1 VQRPIYVVLIA
12 VVGGVACGGHQSPQG
27 RVKLS
32 AREIAARSE
41 PAIVRIEAGGD
52 RVGTGFAV
60 DRSGVIATNLHVVAG
75 ARDIKIHML
84 DGATYD
90 VKRVD
95 AIDLDRDLALVHI
108 DPTSPLPTIPIGD
121 SDKLAAG
128 DPVVAIGNPMGV
140 LDYTVSD
147 GLISSVRVLSAQLT
161 VLQISAPISPGSSGG
176 PLFNSYG
183 EVIGVATAILTQG
196 QNLNFGVPGNY
207 LKPLLA
213 QQTPMSLD
221 EFAQKTAPPSED
233 DRSAGAGGPNDVH
246 IQRKVP
252 NHDVS
257 VLDGCSAN
265 DMADLFKG
273 ISEAIES
280 GAPLYNSGNHEA
292 CYRIYEGTSMRFE
305 REAPCPGVRAAF
317 GDGLLRAS
325 TMASWTEKAWA
336 LRDTFDGM
344 LDVLERKAKTMGGA
358 APAGSGSGSGKT
370 KP

>member
-1 VQRPIYVVLIA
+1 M
-12 VVGGVACGGHQSPQG
+12 
-27 RVKLS
+27 S

-52 RVGTGFAV
+52 RIGTGFAV
-60 DRSGVIATNLHVVAG
+60 DARGVIATNLHVVAG
-75 ARDIKIHML
+75 ARDIKIHTL
-84 DGATYD
+84 DGQTYD

-95 AIDLDRDLALVHI
+95 AIDLDRDLALVQI
-108 DPTSPLPTIPIGD
+108 EPKQPLPTIPIGD

-147 GLISSVRVLSAQLT
+147 GLISSVRVISQQLT

-213 QQTPMSLD
+213 IRTPMSLD
-221 EFAQKTAPPSED
+221 EFAARTSGGGGDDD
-233 DRSAGAGGPNDVH
+233 DRPQGPGPH

-252 NHDVS
+252 IHDVAI
-257 VLDGCSAN
+257 LDGCSAQ
-265 DMADLFKG
+265 DMEDLFKG
-273 ISEAIES
+273 ITDAIES
-280 GAPLYNSGNHEA
+280 GAPLYNAGNHEA

-305 REAPCPGVRAAF
+305 QSAPCKGVRDAF

-325 TMASWTEKAWA
+325 TMTDFTEKAWA

-344 LDVLERKAKTMGGA
+344 LDVLERKARAMGA
-358 APAGSGSGSGKT
+358 APHTPAPVPPPAAPH

>member
-1 VQRPIYVVLIA
+1 VRVRRIA
-12 VVGGVACGGHQSPQG
+12 CALVAIVAACGGRQQTGG
-27 RVKLS
+27 RQKLT

-52 RVGTGFAV
+52 RIGTGFVLDAH
-60 DRSGVIATNLHVVAG
+60 GVIATNLHVVAG
-75 ARDIKIHML
+75 ARDIKIHTL
-84 DGATYD
+84 DGQTYD
-90 VKRVD
+90 AKRID
-95 AIDLDRDLALVHI
+95 AVDLDRDLALVAI
-108 DPTSPLPTIPIGD
+108 EPKKPLPTIPLGD

-147 GLISSVRVLSAQLT
+147 GLISSVRVLSQQLT

-213 QQTPMSLD
+213 MKAPMSLD
-221 EFAQKTAPPSED
+221 EFAARTSGGNDDDED
-233 DRSAGAGGPNDVH
+233 DDRTGSPGGPPH

-252 NHDVS
+252 IHDVS
-257 VLDGCSAN
+257 VLDGCSAQ
-265 DMADLFKG
+265 DMEDIFKG
-273 ISEAIES
+273 ITQAIES
-280 GAPLYNSGNHEA
+280 GAPLYNAGNHEA
-292 CYRIYEGTSMRFE
+292 CYRIYEGTSERFE
-305 REAPCPGVRAAF
+305 QNAPCKGVRDAF

-325 TMASWTEKAWA
+325 TLTDYTEKAWA

-344 LDVLERKAKTMGGA
+344 LDVLERKARTMGAGQRAPA
-358 APAGSGSGSGKT
+358 APPK

>member
-1 VQRPIYVVLIA
+1 MRHRRIA
-12 VVGGVACGGHQSPQG
+12 FALAVMVIGCGGRQQPAG
-27 RVKLS
+27 RTKLS

-60 DRSGVIATNLHVVAG
+60 DARGVIATNLHVVAG
-75 ARDIKIHML
+75 AHEIKIHTL
-84 DGATYD
+84 DGKTYE
-90 VKRVD
+90 VKRVE
-95 AIDLDRDLALVHI
+95 AIDLDRDLALI
-108 DPTSPLPTIPIGD
+108 TIEPKQPLATIPLGD

-147 GLISSVRVLSAQLT
+147 GLISSVRVLSQQLT

-213 QQTPMSLD
+213 MRTPMSLD
-221 EFAQKTAPPSED
+221 EFAARTTAND
-233 DRSAGAGGPNDVH
+233 DDDDQPRASGSGPHV
-246 IQRKVP
+246 QRKVP
-252 NHDVS
+252 IHDVAI
-257 VLDGCSAN
+257 LDGCSAQ
-265 DMADLFKG
+265 DMEDIFKG
-273 ISEAIES
+273 ITDAIES
-280 GAPLYNSGNHEA
+280 GAPLYNAGNHEA
-292 CYRIYEGTSMRFE
+292 CYRIYEGLSTRLE
-305 REAPCPGVRAAF
+305 HDAPCKGVRDAF

-325 TMASWTEKAWA
+325 TLATFTEKAWA

-344 LDVLERKAKTMGGA
+344 IDVLERKARAMGVA
-358 APAGSGSGSGKT
+358 PRTSAPAG
-370 KP
+370 PAHP

>member
-1 VQRPIYVVLIA
+1 VLLA
-12 VVGGVACGGHQSPQG
+12 VVELGGCGARQPAG
-27 RVKLS
+27 KAKMS

-52 RVGTGFAV
+52 RIGTGFAI
-60 DRSGVIATNLHVVAG
+60 DPAGVIATNLHVVAG
-75 ARDIKIHML
+75 AREIKIHTL

-108 DPTSPLPTIPIGD
+108 DPSKPLPTIPLGD

-128 DPVVAIGNPMGV
+128 DPVIAIGNPMGV

-147 GLISSVRVLSAQLT
+147 GLISSVRVLSRQLT

-183 EVIGVATAILTQG
+183 EVIGVATAILTEG

-213 QQTPMSLD
+213 QHAPMSLD
-221 EFAQKTAPPSED
+221 EFAQKTTAPSHDEH
-233 DRSAGAGGPNDVH
+233 AGNGQPDVK
-246 IQRKVP
+246 IQRKIPV
-252 NHDVS
+252 HDVAI
-257 VLDGCSAN
+257 LDGCSAE
-265 DMADLFKG
+265 DMADIYKG

-280 GAPLYNSGNHEA
+280 GAPLYNAGNHEA
-292 CYRIYEGTSMRFE
+292 CYRIYEGASMRFE
-305 REAPCPGVRAAF
+305 REAPCAGVRAAF

-325 TMASWTEKAWA
+325 TMQSWTEKAWA
-336 LRDTFDGM
+336 MRDTFDGM
-344 LDVLERKAKTMGGA
+344 LDVLERKARAMSGA
-358 APAGSGSGSGKT
+358 RPH
-370 KP
+370 P

>member
-1 VQRPIYVVLIA
+1 VTVRRLLITVLA
-12 VVGGVACGGHQSPQG
+12 VGLVGCGAKQPASHA
-27 RVKLS
+27 RAKLS
-32 AREIAARSE
+32 PREIFAKSK

-52 RVGTGFAV
+52 RIGTGFAV
-60 DRSGVIATNLHVVAG
+60 DAKGVIATNLHVVAG
-75 ARDIKIHML
+75 AKEINVQL
-84 DGATYD
+84 ADGTKYE

-95 AIDLDRDLALVHI
+95 AIDLDRDLALI
-108 DPTSPLPTIPIGD
+108 EIEPKQPMPTLSLGD
-121 SDKLAAG
+121 SDKLATG

-140 LDYTVSD
+140 LDDTVSD
-147 GLISSVRVLSAQLT
+147 GLISSVRVLSEKLT
-161 VLQISAPISPGSSGG
+161 ILQISAPISPGSSGG

-207 LKPLLA
+207 IKPLIA
-213 QQTPMSLD
+213 QRTPMSLD
-221 EFAQKTAPPSED
+221 EFAAKTTAPEGEEEGEKNGH
-233 DRSAGAGGPNDVH
+233 AK

-252 NHDVS
+252 VHDVS
-257 VLDGCSAN
+257 ILDGCSAS
-265 DMADLFKG
+265 DMEDIFKG
-273 ISEAIES
+273 ISEAIQS

-325 TMASWTEKAWA
+325 TMSSWTEKSWA

-344 LDVLERKAKTMGGA
+344 LDVLERKAKSMTASPGG
-358 APAGSGSGSGKT
+358 PAGSTNAGTHK
-370 KP
+370 